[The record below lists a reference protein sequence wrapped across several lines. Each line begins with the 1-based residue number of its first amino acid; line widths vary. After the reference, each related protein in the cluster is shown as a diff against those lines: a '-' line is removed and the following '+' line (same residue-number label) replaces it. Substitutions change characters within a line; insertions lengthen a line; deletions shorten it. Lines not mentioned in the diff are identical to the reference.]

1 MLRFPD
7 FVGGTTRDVTAFMR
21 AVPGLV
27 AKDGAEG
34 VYVAALADGTAVAL
48 KAEDGSDR
56 ARQVALAAILV
67 GLGVEPRP
75 WPP

>member
-1 MLRFPD
+1 M
-7 FVGGTTRDVTAFMR
+7 
-21 AVPGLV
+21 V

-48 KAEDGSDR
+48 KAEDGSER

-67 GLGVEPRP
+67 GLGVDPTALAPLTSIPVLGGSAVVGIVSSPLR
-75 WPP
+75 